1 MVHSYSILD
10 DVTPEDLGLP
20 AKFSEFR
27 QIQREAVHYGLYGP
41 GSDKE
46 QRRFIAEGQPAGSGK
61 SITSLALG
69 KMAGCKFVILTA
81 TRALEDQYVSYGVE
95 GLVNVRG
102 RRNYHCTD
110 PEHLGDPTWDCDR
123 GDDERCPYSGT
134 GRCAYRQRVEEAK
147 EAGAIVTNYAYWM
160 QVRSRNQAALEVNEE
175 DALRPDPIRLLIAD
189 EAHLADGLLSNFLGI
204 WVGMTDLHRFA
215 NTQIRQCVQAAAGK
229 EWGML
234 TKPWIEALA
243 TAYASISTR
252 MNDIAIEYP
261 SNEAARR
268 LNKDYR
274 RLAKVYDDLNR
285 ILSLGGDGN
294 WLWRMTRSGIAFD
307 CVWPGRYAERY
318 LWTGVERVVLMSGT
332 LRPMAMTLLGLSAS
346 KYWFQEWPRVFP
358 ATNNPVVWV
367 PYYENGKQKRVTIG
381 KKATDEDLEIAI
393 RRADAIYDEW
403 APGIKGMVQ
412 STSYKRAEYWQAKSK
427 WGRYMLLNKP
437 GEAGGTMERFMKSE
451 PPCILVSPSYTTGWD
466 VPPDLNQ
473 GWMHIPKLPF
483 ADLSDPVV
491 QARRTSDPDWY
502 DYMTAQTFQQ
512 ETARMV
518 RNEFHK
524 CTVMVTDDA
533 IGRFRQ
539 YARKHWS
546 TWYTVLEAPGGK
558 VPRAPRM

>member
-102 RRNYHCTD
+102 RRSYHCTD

-123 GDDERCPYSGT
+123 GDDERCPYSLTGGGVAGVPDARGRRSYHCTDPEHLGDPTWDCDRGDDERCPSSGT

-274 RLAKVYDDLNR
+274 RL
-285 ILSLGGDGN
+285 
-294 WLWRMTRSGIAFD
+294 
-307 CVWPGRYAERY
+307 
-318 LWTGVERVVLMSGT
+318 
-332 LRPMAMTLLGLSAS
+332 
-346 KYWFQEWPRVFP
+346 
-358 ATNNPVVWV
+358 
-367 PYYENGKQKRVTIG
+367 
-381 KKATDEDLEIAI
+381 
-393 RRADAIYDEW
+393 
-403 APGIKGMVQ
+403 
-412 STSYKRAEYWQAKSK
+412 KS
-427 WGRYMLLNKP
+427 
-437 GEAGGTMERFMKSE
+437 
-451 PPCILVSPSYTTGWD
+451 
-466 VPPDLNQ
+466 
-473 GWMHIPKLPF
+473 
-483 ADLSDPVV
+483 
-491 QARRTSDPDWY
+491 
-502 DYMTAQTFQQ
+502 
-512 ETARMV
+512 
-518 RNEFHK
+518 
-524 CTVMVTDDA
+524 
-533 IGRFRQ
+533 
-539 YARKHWS
+539 
-546 TWYTVLEAPGGK
+546 
-558 VPRAPRM
+558 